1 MICRWYPPGH
11 GDFYQSFKNSG
22 LLQEFIN
29 QVRMIFLNI
38 WTILFHRCN
47 QLIATILFINC
58 FSYVFP
64 DIHSFLSF
72 IYVFNFVSCSFLFFS
87 SLLLYLSS
95 VASPAPFFIPPL
107 PAHIMFPS
115 NLFSTQ
121 RWSLWIKDF
130 LSFIYRAKNMSL
142 SATLTTW
149 EQQLISTFSTSFLV
163 VTIVDTVSFWWR
175 LQTRQGLMLR

>member
-1 MICRWYPPGH
+1 M
-11 GDFYQSFKNSG
+11 
-22 LLQEFIN
+22 
-29 QVRMIFLNI
+29 
-38 WTILFHRCN
+38 FHRCN

-72 IYVFNFVSCSFLFFS
+72 IYVFNFVSCCFLFFS

-107 PAHIMFPS
+107 PAHIIFPS

-121 RWSLWIKDF
+121 RWRFFVFHLQGKEYVFISNIDNLGATVDLNILNF
-130 LSFIYRAKNMSL
+130 LLGGDNSGHCEFLMEVTDKTRADVK
-142 SATLTTW
+142 
-149 EQQLISTFSTSFLV
+149 
-163 VTIVDTVSFWWR
+163 VSV
-175 LQTRQGLMLR
+175 LYK